1 MSGHDSASKHG
12 GTSWDG
18 DHMAF
23 ARLNIWV
30 RVIMFSDWRP
40 KNLEQSHDTSK
51 VEHLF
56 GSHREEYSRERIS
69 KSPHDRDL
77 YELFEWLFPTSTFV
91 STVSVRGVKPQWKTV
106 TCVTHV
112 PVLDLGRKLLVWTGR
127 QDVEETL
134 CCLQL
139 WWVGCTQMDSLF
151 FFVQPHGCAV
161 RWTWWKVCFFTNLG
175 IKNNAAKWLMCVGNA
190 VQNCKA
196 PLNWYDI
203 QVGQVC

>member
-1 MSGHDSASKHG
+1 LDLQKSGQLCPQLAMSGHDSASKHG

-77 YELFEWLFPTSTFV
+77 YELFE
-91 STVSVRGVKPQWKTV
+91 
-106 TCVTHV
+106 
-112 PVLDLGRKLLVWTGR
+112 
-127 QDVEETL
+127 
-134 CCLQL
+134 
-139 WWVGCTQMDSLF
+139 
-151 FFVQPHGCAV
+151 
-161 RWTWWKVCFFTNLG
+161 
-175 IKNNAAKWLMCVGNA
+175 
-190 VQNCKA
+190 
-196 PLNWYDI
+196 
-203 QVGQVC
+203 